1 MVWPRSAYLIDVL
14 FNRFYNVYMGFVYNG
29 MAMFTMFTKKKKRK
43 KKKWDRQNNKY
54 KTFHKSDNTINFT
67 NFFHDC

>member
-1 MVWPRSAYLIDVL
+1 MVWPRSAYLIGVL

-43 KKKWDRQNNKY
+43 RKNGTDRIISIKL
-54 KTFHKSDNTINFT
+54 FISLTIQ
-67 NFFHDC
+67 

>member
-29 MAMFTMFTKKKKRK
+29 MGMFTMFTKKKKRK
-43 KKKWDRQNNKY
+43 RKSGTDRIISIKL
-54 KTFHKSDNTINFT
+54 FISLTIQ
-67 NFFHDC
+67 

>member
-43 KKKWDRQNNKY
+43 KEKEKVGQ
-54 KTFHKSDNTINFT
+54 TE
-67 NFFHDC
+67 